1 MLHEVVVTS
10 MRKAGCMI
18 ELLKLSNSIKFQQIS
33 HMQHV
38 WEHEFMSN
46 SQRSVS
52 RSNGSMAEEPKVV
65 KHHAR
70 KHTVTTQSHSKR
82 GRLYANCRC
91 ACTCRSLN
99 NFVIGAV
106 RAPCRPVTRV
116 RGHRWGSRREAPRE
130 KNGMRWE
137 VLGGTCSSR

>member
-1 MLHEVVVTS
+1 
-10 MRKAGCMI
+10 MRASCSCSDNIYAKGSMI

-46 SQRSVS
+46 SQRLVS

-65 KHHAR
+65 KHHTR
-70 KHTVTTQSHSKR
+70 KHTVTTKSHNKR
-82 GRLYANCRC
+82 GRLYASCRC

-99 NFVIGAV
+99 NFGVGAA
-106 RAPCRPVTRV
+106 RAPCRVIGWALGV
-116 RGHRWGSRREAPRE
+116 KRRE
-130 KNGMRWE
+130 KKWYVMGSSGYRW
-137 VLGGTCSSR
+137 